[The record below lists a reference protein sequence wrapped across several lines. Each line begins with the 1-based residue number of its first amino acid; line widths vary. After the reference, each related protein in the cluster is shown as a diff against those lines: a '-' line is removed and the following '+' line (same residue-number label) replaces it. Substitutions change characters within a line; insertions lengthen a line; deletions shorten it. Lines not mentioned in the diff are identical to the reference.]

1 MGLNLVRVYAQEEAE
16 GLMERSFGQFQKRL
30 AVDRTRERLANV
42 RARLEDIRRM
52 WDDSDVSIE
61 DVDQYYKLED
71 RRRAIRIELK
81 RLRRDAGPERRD
93 RRGRRTQAQGPTSRG
108 GPKPEGG
115 AEGRADQ
122 EEKV

>member
-52 WDDSDVSIE
+52 WDESDVSIE
-61 DVDQYYKLED
+61 DVAQYYKLED

-81 RLRRDAGPERRD
+81 RLRGGAGSERRK
-93 RRGRRTQAQGPTSRG
+93 RRGRPPAAQGP
-108 GPKPEGG
+108 
-115 AEGRADQ
+115 
-122 EEKV
+122 

>member
-81 RLRRDAGPERRD
+81 RLRRDAGSRRRH
-93 RRGRRTQAQGPTSRG
+93 RRRRHTRAPGPTSRG
-108 GPKPEGG
+108 VQEL
-115 AEGRADQ
+115 EVEAD
-122 EEKV
+122 